1 MSEDNTSER
10 SIIVT
15 KLSALIVSNIDGN
28 YRSLVSHFLEI
39 RDQRSMMEFLGSSI
53 SKSILVGILLV
64 KTSLSRNY

>member
-53 SKSILVGILLV
+53 SKSILAGLV